1 VSSQPRRSA
10 YAQAT
15 EAGTTVVTVDRRQD
29 LAAPGSDIYSTVM
42 GGGYFT
48 SDGTSM
54 AAPHVTG
61 AVALYVACRGRASN
75 ADGVVAIRQA
85 LISLSEPQASWRADH
100 FVTDPDSN
108 HEGLVNVRAFPSCV
122 R

>member
-1 VSSQPRRSA
+1 VWPFCQRKGFASGVIA
-10 YAQAT
+10 AT
-15 EAGTTVVTVDRRQD
+15 SV
-29 LAAPGSDIYSTVM
+29 
-42 GGGYFT
+42 
-48 SDGTSM
+48 M

-61 AVALYVACRGRASN
+61 AVALHVACRGRASN

-108 HEGLVNVRAFPSCV
+108 HEALVNVRAFPSCV